1 MHEIEYTQKLLWVS
15 GPCQMEG
22 GFPACIFEVTM
33 SFDRMVARFWQSLR
47 PSDVLL
53 TGLGPYLRALLSV
66 FGSLQL

>member
-1 MHEIEYTQKLLWVS
+1 
-15 GPCQMEG
+15 
-22 GFPACIFEVTM
+22 M
-33 SFDRMVARFWQSLR
+33 SFDRMMARFWESLR